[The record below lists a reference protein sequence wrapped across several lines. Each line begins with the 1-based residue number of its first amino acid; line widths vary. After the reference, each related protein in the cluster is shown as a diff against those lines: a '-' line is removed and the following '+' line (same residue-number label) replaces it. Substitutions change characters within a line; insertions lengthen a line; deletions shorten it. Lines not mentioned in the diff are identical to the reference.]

1 MQDVLRALEQRAGAG
16 RPVTVALVG
25 AGRFGTTV
33 AAQLGQMRGIRLA
46 VVADI
51 RTQNAVAAFQAA
63 GHVPD
68 DVVSAASAGDVAS
81 AVQRGRPVMVEDALL
96 AATAPVDVLV
106 EVTGRPAV
114 AAQVI
119 PAALERGVHVVNV
132 TVEADVLLGSLFA
145 HLAARHGAV
154 YTLADGDQPGCARRL
169 VDWARALG
177 YRIVAAGRGTLR
189 YPFDR
194 YGTPE
199 EVFAR
204 YGFSDDLVQR
214 RRLNARMY
222 NSFRDGSKA
231 QIEMTALANCTGL
244 VPDRRGMHEPSAGL
258 SALPSL
264 MALRQHGGLLER
276 EGVVDLANAVA
287 AGGQSL
293 LPDGIANG
301 VWVVLTTDNPLL
313 QEDLA
318 FYGLPSGAGGRTA
331 LLYRPYHLCG
341 IEAPLSVAEAALF
354 GRATAAPLPHPIADV
369 VTFAKRALRAGE
381 FLDGSG
387 GATVYGL
394 IERWEQARAENLLPL
409 GLAEGVRLRRDRA
422 RDEAITYADV
432 ELDETAPVVRL
443 RRELER
449 SLSRTAA
456 GAANAADEAA
466 R

>member
-1 MQDVLRALEQRAGAG
+1 MQEVLKRLEQRAADG

-33 AAQLGQMRGIRLA
+33 AAQIGQMRGMRLA

-51 RTQNAVAAFQAA
+51 RREHAVAAFQAA
-63 GHVPD
+63 GYTPADIVYATSSGE
-68 DVVSAASAGDVAS
+68 VAG
-81 AVQRGRPVMVEDALL
+81 AVRQGRPVAVEDALP
-96 AATAPVDVLV
+96 AVTPPVEVLV
-106 EVTGRPAV
+106 EATGRPAV

-119 PAALERGVHVVNV
+119 PAALEQGIHVVNV
-132 TVEADVLLGSLFA
+132 TVEADVLLGSLFTR
-145 HLAARHGAV
+145 LAARHRAV
-154 YTLADGDQPGCARRL
+154 YTLADGDQPGCTRRL

-177 YRIVAAGRGTLR
+177 YRVVAAGRGTLR

-194 YGTPE
+194 YGTPDE
-199 EVFAR
+199 AFAR

-214 RRLNARMY
+214 RRLNAQMY

-258 SALPSL
+258 SLLPSL
-264 MALRQHGGLLER
+264 MALREHGGLLER
-276 EGVVDLANAVA
+276 AGVVDLANAVA
-287 AGGQSL
+287 ADGKTL

-301 VWVVLTTDNPLL
+301 VWVVLATDNPLL

-341 IEAPLSVAEAALF
+341 IEAPLSIAEAAVL
-354 GRATAAPLPHPIADV
+354 GRATAAPLPRPVADV
-369 VTFAKRALRAGE
+369 VAFAKRPLRAGE
-381 FLDGSG
+381 RLDGSG

-394 IERWEQARAENLLPL
+394 IERWEQARAEGLLPL
-409 GLAEGVRLRRDRA
+409 GLADGVRLRHDVS

-449 SLSRTAA
+449 ILQ
-456 GAANAADEAA
+456 
-466 R
+466 